1 MIRDIL
7 FDLGNVLTPLDWEI
21 AYRRLLPH
29 LPKDKARL
37 LNEDRA
43 VFVELFQEPAT
54 ALECGRLSFKDFYD
68 TMAKILG
75 IRMNE
80 TDFRYIWCDIF
91 RMNEEVVALGES
103 LSRDYGTWLLSNT
116 NEVHYKWII
125 EKFPRVDFFKDAALS
140 FELGVMK
147 PSIRFYEEAVGR
159 FGIDPSTSVFID
171 DLEENVQGAIR
182 ARMHSV
188 LFRNSKLLIQELQEM
203 GVKLP
208 DSQE

>member
-29 LPKDKARL
+29 LPADKARL
-37 LNEDRA
+37 LNEERPA
-43 VFVELFQEPAT
+43 FVELFQEPAT
-54 ALECGRLSFKDFYD
+54 ALECGKLSFKAFYN

-75 IRMNE
+75 IRMDE

-103 LSRDYGTWLLSNT
+103 LSENYGTWLLSNT
-116 NEVHYKWII
+116 NEAHYKWIM
-125 EKFPRVDFFKDAALS
+125 EKFPRVAFFKDAALS
-140 FELGVMK
+140 FEVGVMK
-147 PSIRFYEEAVGR
+147 PSKRFYEKAVGR
-159 FGIDPSTSVFID
+159 FGIDPPTSVFID

-182 ARMHSV
+182 AGMHSV
-188 LFRNSKLLIQELQEM
+188 LFRNSKLLIQDLQEI